1 MKEQI
6 EIDLDRIKQIVKE
19 FGDEPFSTINV
30 IEKYS
35 GGFYSNIGT
44 SVYHSLNAKFGKL
57 LKRNEDNL
65 GITQIEKDIL
75 AKDNNSHETKTSIW
89 KKNK

>member
-6 EIDLDRIKQIVKE
+6 EVDLERIKNIIKD
-19 FGDEPFSTINV
+19 FDNNPFSTINI

-44 SVYHSLNAKFGKL
+44 PAYHSLNAKFGKL

-65 GITQIEKDIL
+65 GITQINKDV
-75 AKDNNSHETKTSIW
+75 ADKDNNGHITKTSIW
-89 KKNK
+89 RST